1 MPCGSEPA
9 SQLNYQIEWCG
20 SSIPNGMEDASL
32 AKRLWNGQL
41 GISRRRNPAAPW
53 MFYNAAS
60 GVLMEVR
67 MDDFYATGPKAALE
81 ELEKKL
87 REKILK

>member
-1 MPCGSEPA
+1 
-9 SQLNYQIEWCG
+9 
-20 SSIPNGMEDASL
+20 
-32 AKRLWNGQL
+32 
-41 GISRRRNPAAPW
+41 